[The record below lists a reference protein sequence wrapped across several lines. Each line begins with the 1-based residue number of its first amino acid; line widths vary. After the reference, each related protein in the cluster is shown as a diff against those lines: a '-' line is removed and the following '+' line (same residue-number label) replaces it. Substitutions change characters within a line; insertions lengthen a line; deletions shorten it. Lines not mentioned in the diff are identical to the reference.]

1 MMVFATIL
9 ETSIPEITGQ
19 IVDTLFADER
29 SSNNAFI
36 YSLALFIVIGLSSLF
51 ALTSISASSWISNK
65 VIMDLRV
72 DMFSKVLTLPKKYFD
87 NNTTGQILSKLTF
100 DVEQISAAASGI
112 WLDLIKSSLTV
123 GILTGYLFYKNYLLS
138 LTLLVLLPLVYLAVK
153 LSTTRIRNSSKKV
166 QESMGKMT
174 HLLDEN
180 ISGNDLIKI
189 YQAQNSETNKF
200 LNIINTIRQQRF

>member
-1 MMVFATIL
+1 MVFATVL

-72 DMFSKVLTLPKKYFD
+72 DMFSKLLTLPKKYFD
-87 NNTTGQILSKLTF
+87 KGDPYQCYCHKTSRLMKEKLPQVEIQTTFQSRFGPQEWLTPYTDKTLELLSSKGKKKILVIFKI
-100 DVEQISAAASGI
+100 ISYFSN
-112 WLDLIKSSLTV
+112 
-123 GILTGYLFYKNYLLS
+123 NYLES
-138 LTLLVLLPLVYLAVK
+138 LKYKKRLHFNFSYSVLIYMIFRGI
-153 LSTTRIRNSSKKV
+153 RIKH
-166 QESMGKMT
+166 Q
-174 HLLDEN
+174 
-180 ISGNDLIKI
+180 
-189 YQAQNSETNKF
+189 
-200 LNIINTIRQQRF
+200 LNIRQDSKTKLRN